1 MFQGEGKQAAVQR
14 DSTSRGVKHQAALL
28 STHTTLLL
36 LLLLTDNWL
45 SSPLKLSLPPS
56 STILSSLPF
65 VSFLSFLSSFHPNSS
80 PSTKLAGG
88 QGGQGDK

>member
-14 DSTSRGVKHQAALL
+14 DSTSRGVKQQA
-28 STHTTLLL
+28 THTTLLL

-65 VSFLSFLSSFHPNSS
+65 LSFLSSFHPNSS